1 MTLVESLSLLYAVSG
16 VAGCACYGPQL
27 ARLARSAEARRGM
40 ALASWGGWLCLSLI
54 AVLYAA
60 VVVGQGAMVAVCGAN
75 ALCQALVVALVAG
88 QHCHDRR
95 QSKRA
100 GTLAAPAR

>member
-1 MTLVESLSLLYAVSG
+1 MTLVEGLSLLYAASG
-16 VAGCACYGPQL
+16 VAGCACYVPQL

-40 ALASWGGWLCLSLI
+40 ALASWAGWLCLSLI

-60 VVVGQGAMVAVCGAN
+60 LVVGQGVMVVVCGGN
-75 ALCQALVVALVAG
+75 ALCQAMVVAMVAG
-88 QHCHDRR
+88 QHCRDRR

-100 GTLAAPAR
+100 GTLAVPAR